1 MFNSYYMQDYLAE
14 IHCYAKSIGSCSRDS
29 STVIYNESQLSPVDS
44 EFSSSKKRSKSAK
57 NTMMGHVVKPSM
69 QELLDSIPEARYM
82 SKRAI

>member
-14 IHCYAKSIGSCSRDS
+14 INCYAKSIGSYSRDS
-29 STVIYNESQLSPVDS
+29 STVIYNDSHTSHMDSQISRV
-44 EFSSSKKRSKSAK
+44 KKRSKSAS
-57 NTMMGHVVKPSM
+57 NPMMRDVAKSSM